1 MHKQEALEKALAK
14 GVCARRCSHKSC
26 ALIESVVM

>member
-14 GVCARRCSHKSC
+14 AMFAQEDVHIKVDT
-26 ALIESVVM
+26 LN